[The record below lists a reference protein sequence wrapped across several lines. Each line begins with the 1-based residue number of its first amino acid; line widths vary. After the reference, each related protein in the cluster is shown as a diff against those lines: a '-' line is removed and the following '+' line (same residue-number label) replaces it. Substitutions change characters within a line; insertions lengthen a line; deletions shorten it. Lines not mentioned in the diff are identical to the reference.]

1 VSQRT
6 GERDEEEHLQTNS
19 SVIPAK
25 RCVSIVPIR
34 DLSCRSSMGPG
45 SSLRVVRDDNLSY
58 GGNTTMSEL
67 IVVRDV
73 NIRKSLLATASAFTL
88 VAYIAATDTA
98 KAEDTDRP
106 TVWIELGGQMEMSQG
121 ATDPFM
127 APFMSITPTP
137 EVYQG
142 VSFTGSQKEARF
154 TFGAEGKITL
164 QSEDSDWKFS
174 AAIRYGRSSARR
186 HKHSQSLPAP
196 IQFDGSWSYTYGG
209 YEYYNTNNYTK
220 QFRTAR
226 IADTQTRNSEQHV
239 VLDFVAGKDVGLGLL
254 GRHDLSTI
262 NAGVRFASFTS
273 QSKALITARP
283 EVLPFTQIIHTNY
296 NGNRPFLLASFHQYT
311 MLATAARSFRG
322 IGPTVSW
329 EAATTLLGHQDSAKL
344 TFDWGVNAAVLF
356 GRQKAKIDHS
366 THSYKE
372 LHGNYAPTPYVSLY
386 NHVVHTARSRS
397 VAVPNLGG
405 FAGLSMRYPSAKV
418 SFGYRADFFF
428 GAMDTGIDTRQTK
441 DVGFHGPFVTVSMG
455 L

>member
-1 VSQRT
+1 
-6 GERDEEEHLQTNS
+6 
-19 SVIPAK
+19 
-25 RCVSIVPIR
+25 
-34 DLSCRSSMGPG
+34 
-45 SSLRVVRDDNLSY
+45 
-58 GGNTTMSEL
+58 MSEL
-67 IVVRDV
+67 INGCGRTAF
-73 NIRKSLLATASAFTL
+73 RGQFLATASAL
-88 VAYIAATDTA
+88 ALAACIAATDTA

-121 ATDPFM
+121 MTSPFT

-142 VSFTGSQKEARF
+142 VSFTDSQKSARF
-154 TFGAEGKITL
+154 TIGGEGKITI
-164 QSEDSDWKFS
+164 QPEDSDWKFS
-174 AAIRYGRSSARR
+174 AAIRYGRSNATR
-186 HKHSQSLPAP
+186 HKHSQSLAAP
-196 IQFDGSWSYTYGG
+196 IRFDGSFSYTYAGQQ
-209 YEYYNTNNYTK
+209 YHQTYIYTK
-220 QFRTAR
+220 QFETAR
-226 IADTQTRNSEQHV
+226 IADTETHNSEQHV

-262 NAGVRFASFTS
+262 SAGVRFASFTS

-283 EVLPFTQIIHTNY
+283 EVLPFTQIIHTSF

-311 MLATAARSFRG
+311 MVASATRSFRG

-329 EAATTLLGHQDSAKL
+329 DASTTLLGHEDSAKL
-344 TFDWGVNAAVLF
+344 TFDWGVNAAALF

-372 LHGNYAPTPYVSLY
+372 MQGNFAPTPYASLY
-386 NHVVHTARSRS
+386 NHVEHTARSRS

-405 FAGLSMRYPSAKV
+405 FAGLSVRYPNAKV

-428 GAMDTGIDTRQTK
+428 GAMDTGIDERHTK
-441 DVGFHGPFVTVSMG
+441 DVGFSGPYASISVG